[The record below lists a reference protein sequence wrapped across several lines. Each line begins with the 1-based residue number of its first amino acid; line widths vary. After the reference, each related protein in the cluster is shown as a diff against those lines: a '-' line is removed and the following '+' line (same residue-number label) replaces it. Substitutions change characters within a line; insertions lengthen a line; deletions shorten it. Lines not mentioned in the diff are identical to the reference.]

1 MQVPSFRRTCE
12 ELCCGILMTLLLLL
26 TLATP
31 AVAASNS
38 AARPTAIIHTTMG
51 DLKCELFPDKAPKT
65 VANFIGLVTGKKD
78 WINPATGKVEHN
90 RPFFDGVI
98 FHRVIPE
105 FMIQGGDPLGTGTG
119 GPGYKFED
127 ELHSDLLFDR
137 PGRLAMAN
145 SGPNTN
151 GSQFF
156 ITENA
161 QPGLNPCLDE
171 GGCQRG
177 SRRVPKGTG
186 YTIFGQCDENSVELV
201 KRIARMPRDP
211 GDRPVD
217 PVKIKRIDI
226 LAAGRP

>member
-1 MQVPSFRRTCE
+1 MQVPSFRHTCE
-12 ELCCGILMTLLLLL
+12 ELCCGILMTFLLLL

-38 AARPTAIIHTTMG
+38 AARPTAIIHTTKG

-65 VANFIGLVTGKKD
+65 VANFIGLATGKKD
-78 WINPATGKVEHN
+78 WINPASGKVEHN

-105 FMIQGGDPLGTGTG
+105 FMIQGGDPLGTGIG

-186 YTIFGQCDENSVELV
+186 YTIFGQCDENSVEFV